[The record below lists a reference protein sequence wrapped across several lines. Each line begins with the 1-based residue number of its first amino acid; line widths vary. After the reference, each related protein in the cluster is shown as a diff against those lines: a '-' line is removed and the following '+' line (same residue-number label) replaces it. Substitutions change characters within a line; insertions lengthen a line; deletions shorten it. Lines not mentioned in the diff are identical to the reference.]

1 MKTEFVSTMSHELRT
16 PLNVILGFC
25 EMLRDPAT
33 TRMEREVC
41 HQRIELAARILL
53 ELVESTLE
61 VGRLETG
68 RDEPALEPVELAPMW
83 EKLGREYAVLPRR
96 GAVGLE
102 WSTCPAG
109 VVVEADPRRLAMVV
123 RNLVSNALKFT
134 DEGFVRAEAFLD
146 GLDIVLRVSDSG
158 IGIAPADQEKVF
170 EIFCQADGSDSRRHG
185 GTGLGLYIV
194 RRFSAQFG
202 GTVELESAPGRGS
215 VFTVRLPVARI
226 VRQTPL
232 PEPRPGRV
240 GRAPSDHDERV

>member
-25 EMLRDPAT
+25 EMLRDEST
-33 TRMEREVC
+33 TTMEREVC
-41 HQRIELAARILL
+41 QQRIELAARVLL

-83 EKLGREYAVLPRR
+83 ERLGREYAVLPRGGSVR
-96 GAVGLE
+96 LE
-102 WSTCPAG
+102 WSECPAG
-109 VVVEADPRRLAMVV
+109 VVVQADPRRLAMLV

-134 DEGFVRAEAFLD
+134 DEGFVRAEVFLD
-146 GLDIVLRVSDSG
+146 GLDVVVRVSDSG

-170 EIFCQADGSDSRRHG
+170 EMFCQGDGSDSRRHG

-194 RRFSAQFG
+194 RRFAAQFG

-215 VFTVRLPVARI
+215 VFTVRLPIARI
-226 VRQTPL
+226 VRR
-232 PEPRPGRV
+232 EPPRRGLGRP
-240 GRAPSDHDERV
+240 PSDHDERV